1 MIAQGMPVGGFHNFG
16 DIVEQVCLP
25 QMHIGN
31 AVGLLVG
38 GSGVPNPIGPCG
50 GGGADEAISPS

>member
-50 GGGADEAISPS
+50 GGDR